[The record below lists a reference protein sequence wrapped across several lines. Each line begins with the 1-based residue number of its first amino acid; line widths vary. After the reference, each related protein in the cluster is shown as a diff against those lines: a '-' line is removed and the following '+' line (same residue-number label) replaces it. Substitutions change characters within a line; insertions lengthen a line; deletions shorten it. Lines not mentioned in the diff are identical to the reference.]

1 MKKMLLLG
9 TLGLLI
15 FCSSA
20 PAVSRPVAPADTV
33 AGHARMVK
41 KIHAAMCTSV
51 SNDRTT
57 AFDKMTPPDAM
68 QYTQQL
74 FVNAMQRDSVAFLAL
89 INSAAKEGK
98 TSQAVGMQLGKDVV
112 LLLSSTCPAALPL
125 IVKLSQ
131 TEQAQQ
137 AAGSKMPVVTEAEK
151 KILLPL
157 AIRICTQLTAAEAK
171 QAFAKRTPAQRTELF
186 TGIMVK
192 EFQAGR
198 AQLLRYYSVAQLDD
212 AEQRGEIGKK
222 MASLMLER
230 KDCGGYIMQLGVD
243 ALAKQ

>member
-9 TLGLLI
+9 TLKLLI

-41 KIHAAMCTSV
+41 KIHAAMCASV

-57 AFDKMTPPDAM
+57 AFDKMTPSDAM

-98 TSQAVGMQLGKDVV
+98 TSQVVGTQLGKDVV
-112 LLLSSTCPAALPL
+112 LLLTASGSSAPAPPPGAWPF
-125 IVKLSQ
+125 
-131 TEQAQQ
+131 T
-137 AAGSKMPVVTEAEK
+137 
-151 KILLPL
+151 
-157 AIRICTQLTAAEAK
+157 
-171 QAFAKRTPAQRTELF
+171 KR
-186 TGIMVK
+186 
-192 EFQAGR
+192 
-198 AQLLRYYSVAQLDD
+198 
-212 AEQRGEIGKK
+212 RGMK
-222 MASLMLER
+222 
-230 KDCGGYIMQLGVD
+230 
-243 ALAKQ
+243 